1 MKKNI
6 YRILIICIISFIFL
20 SITGYCLAVD
30 TSQYEGIT
38 QIDGT
43 EMGPFATFGGQ
54 IVYILQFVGYSVA
67 VIMQTVMA
75 IKYIMSC
82 PNDKADIKSKLVP
95 SIIGAVLLF
104 PASTTVNIIYNIPP
118 PI

>member
-20 SITGYCLAVD
+20 SITGYCLAVG

-67 VIMQTVMA
+67 VIMLTVMG
-75 IKYIMSC
+75 IKYIMSS

-95 SIIGAVLLF
+95 YIIGAVLLF
-104 PASTTVNIIYNIPP
+104 AGSTMLNIIYNIATT
-118 PI
+118 I